1 MKTMFVTDSDT
12 PLFFTEDMKCSGNKN
27 SLKKSLIILVLIFAA
42 ASAYIIIS
50 SIKAGEPPTGKMF
63 FFTVMF
69 AVMTAELILK
79 SKGSTDNNYNVF
91 YFYENCYV
99 NIDRLSKTTIPYEMA
114 VKAVET
120 KDSFVIY
127 FERFKGHVIPKDAV
141 SNGTPDDLSRFL
153 SLKIKN
159 YKYNYKNN

>member
-12 PLFFTEDMKCSGNKN
+12 PLFFTEDIKCSGNKN
-27 SLKKSLIILVLIFAA
+27 ALKKSIIILTLIFAA

-50 SIKAGEPPTGKMF
+50 SIKTGENPAGKMIV
-63 FFTVMF
+63 FTVLF

-120 KDSFVIY
+120 KGSFVIY
-127 FERFKGHVIPKDAV
+127 FEKLKGHVIPKDAI
-141 SNGTPDDLSRFL
+141 SNGTPEELSRFL
-153 SLKIKN
+153 SAKIKN
-159 YKYNYKNN
+159 FKYH